1 MWVAALELRGCWNF
15 QTPYRT
21 VLDGAG
27 LTSLMRNE
35 PRGKEGKAAVA
46 EAVVAAVGKAAD
58 GTASGNAETV
68 PPGTEAP
75 ATEGGGCGP
84 DEASP
89 LLRRFSTHGSACLL
103 RRYEIVHLEG
113 PTPAEWP
120 LLIALSAYA
129 VDHVDASLLPA
140 WRKPG
145 SDALACVWR
154 KLRDAAG
161 RMRLPTLPSVFF
173 HVSAL
178 TRSRGMHPSPV
189 SRTARIAML
198 LDGNFAAALR
208 DSSVGVWRVSPPPR
222 RRTYRQARRR
232 RPLPTPSP
240 LVALPPP
247 PCVPAPYPPPHEWYV
262 EK

>member
-1 MWVAALELRGCWNF
+1 
-15 QTPYRT
+15 
-21 VLDGAG
+21 
-27 LTSLMRNE
+27 
-35 PRGKEGKAAVA
+35 VA

-75 ATEGGGCGP
+75 ATGGGGWGP

-89 LLRRFSTHGSACLL
+89 RLRRFSTHGSACLL
-103 RRYEIVHLEG
+103 RRYEIVHLEA

-161 RMRLPTLPSVFF
+161 RMRLPTLPSVVF

-222 RRTYRQARRR
+222 RRPYRQARRR

-240 LVALPPP
+240 LVALPLP
-247 PCVPAPYPPPHEWYV
+247 PCVPAPYPLPVSPHEWYV
-262 EK
+262 KK